1 MTLEDYNNSSPTF
14 QSFVS
19 VVEDDGEN
27 PQFFVSA
34 GAHFRGY
41 HLFFNSDLT
50 YHSDYF
56 NGRARITHQIHPQ
69 NKVHVYLSRMNDS
82 IENGAFVDFVK
93 KASIVTNHMVVIHV
107 PKSQC
112 WLGETIKMQ
121 LDIFRNK
128 DPDVW
133 TYRVI
138 LENDHAITLYRY
150 RDPYNNNTGRTNPK
164 YLAVYWGLKARIH
177 YEEYHFPEGKYAKV
191 NSRAKIEINE
201 DTKDGQSRET
211 NQGC

>member
-34 GAHFRGY
+34 EKHFREY

-56 NGRARITHQIHPQ
+56 NGNARITHQIHPQ
-69 NKVHVYLSRMNDS
+69 NKIHVYLSRMNDS

-93 KASIVTNHMVVIHV
+93 TASLTTKHMVVIHI

-121 LDIFRNK
+121 LDIFRSN

-138 LENDHAITLYRY
+138 LEDDSVVTLYRY
-150 RDPYNNNTGRTNPK
+150 RDSYNNNIGRTNPK
-164 YLAVYWGLKARIH
+164 YLAVYWGSKARIQ
-177 YEEYHFPEGKYAKV
+177 YEEYCFPEGKYAKV
-191 NSRAKIEINE
+191 EPRTRNKINE
-201 DTKDGQSRET
+201 DAKDGQSRET
-211 NQGC
+211 N

>member
-93 KASIVTNHMVVIHV
+93 KGIHCD
-107 PKSQC
+107 KSYGSNSCSQKSV
-112 WLGETIKMQ
+112 LAG
-121 LDIFRNK
+121 RN
-128 DPDVW
+128 
-133 TYRVI
+133 
-138 LENDHAITLYRY
+138 
-150 RDPYNNNTGRTNPK
+150 
-164 YLAVYWGLKARIH
+164 
-177 YEEYHFPEGKYAKV
+177 
-191 NSRAKIEINE
+191 
-201 DTKDGQSRET
+201 
-211 NQGC
+211 NQNAT